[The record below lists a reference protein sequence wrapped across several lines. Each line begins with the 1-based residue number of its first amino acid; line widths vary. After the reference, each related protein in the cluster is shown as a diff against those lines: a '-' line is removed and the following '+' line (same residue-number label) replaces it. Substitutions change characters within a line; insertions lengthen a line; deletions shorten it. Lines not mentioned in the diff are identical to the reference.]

1 MHHAPGPTREEA
13 RDLLSTAAAHADGAR
28 LAALCNAVILGFQ
41 SAVSRIL
48 GRDFRGLTQLLIR
61 EVGEMVRLMYG
72 DRLDGAPFSEALTRL
87 VLESGL
93 AREVEVQRQG
103 SGYRVL
109 MRGSVFKPLHRVLQG
124 RGLAYTLS
132 PEAMIAAALYAA
144 HRRSEA
150 GDGRVDVEARI
161 IDEDTVEVI
170 LQPRGGL

>member
-1 MHHAPGPTREEA
+1 LHQAPGPTSEEA

-41 SAVSRIL
+41 TAVSRVL

-72 DRLDGAPFSEALTRL
+72 DSLDGAPFSEALARL
-87 VLESGL
+87 VLDSGL
-93 AREVEVQRQG
+93 AREVEVQQQDG
-103 SGYRVL
+103 GYRVL
-109 MRGSVFKPLHRVLQG
+109 LRGSVFRPLHRVLQS
-124 RGLAYTLS
+124 RGLTYTLS

-161 IDEDTVEVI
+161 VDDYTVEVI
-170 LQPRGGL
+170 LRPRGGL